1 MSYENAQRLT
11 VSLSPTLAAYLDA
24 YQRTHQLPSRSEA
37 VAHAI
42 RALREKELADA
53 YADHARSGEFVDLE
67 NADGLQASDGSEWL

>member
-11 VSLSPTLAAYLDA
+11 VSLPSTLAAYLDT
-24 YQRTHQLPSRSEA
+24 YQHAHHLPSRSEA

-53 YADHARSGEFVDLE
+53 YADHARSGQSIDLE